1 MGSVMASSS
10 CAQEV
15 LEEHASCAG
24 VGIGLTPPHGLD
36 GRVAL
41 VVQLEREADHR
52 ERRGEAAHALRLGT
66 VLAAKVERK
75 PDHKSA
81 PLLAARDLRD
91 PLDVGGEP
99 ARAAK
104 GR

>member
-1 MGSVMASSS
+1 MGSVMASASR
-10 CAQEV
+10 AQEV

-52 ERRGEAAHALRLGT
+52 ESRGEAAHALRLGT
-66 VLAAKVERK
+66 VLAAKGERK
-75 PDHKSA
+75 SDHESA
-81 PLLAARDLRD
+81 HLLATRDLRD
-91 PLDVGGEP
+91 PPDAGAEP
-99 ARAAK
+99 A
-104 GR
+104 